1 MSDKNVTLQKKATE
15 KIDTVERIRSGKVF
29 TPPVDIYE
37 SAEEVVLLVDM
48 PGADEKS
55 IDITLEQNILTLQG
69 RVESLAPEGFTL
81 NYQEYETGDY
91 LRSFTLS
98 DTVEREKIS
107 ASYKDGV
114 LQLHLPK
121 AEPAKPK
128 KIAVKVG

>member
-1 MSDKNVTLQKKATE
+1 MADKNVTLQKRETE
-15 KIDTVERIRSGKVF
+15 KIDTVERVRSGKVF

-37 SAEEVVLLVDM
+37 SAEEVVLLVDL
-48 PGADEKS
+48 PGVDEKS

-69 RVESLAPEGFTL
+69 RVDNPVPEGFTL

-98 DTVEREKIS
+98 DTVDREKIT
-107 ASYKDGV
+107 ASYKNGT
-114 LQLHLPK
+114 LHLHLPK

-128 KIAVKVG
+128 KIAVKAG

>member
-1 MSDKNVTLQKKATE
+1 MADKNVTLQKKESE

-48 PGADEKS
+48 PGAGEQS

-69 RVESLAPEGFTL
+69 RVDSLAPEGFTL

-98 DTVEREKIS
+98 DTVDRDKIS

>member
-1 MSDKNVTLQKKATE
+1 MSDKNVSLQKKESE

-37 SAEEVVLLVDM
+37 SAEEVVLLIDM
-48 PGADEKS
+48 PGTDEKS

-69 RVESLAPEGFTL
+69 RVNNPAPEGFTL
-81 NYQEYETGDY
+81 NYQEYEIGDY

-98 DTVEREKIS
+98 DTVDREGIT
-107 ASYKDGV
+107 ASYKDGM
-114 LQLHLPK
+114 LQLRLPK

-128 KIAVKVG
+128 KIAVKAG

>member
-48 PGADEKS
+48 PGVDEKS

-128 KIAVKVG
+128 KLP